1 MSRGRSSGK
10 LQRRSVKRR
19 EEGKRME
26 RSKGRGK
33 VGNCTSLSD
42 SKLHMVTVLSKEPL
56 ARRLPSQLQATEWTC
71 RRDGDTQ

>member
-26 RSKGRGK
+26 GVREG
-33 VGNCTSLSD
+33 V
-42 SKLHMVTVLSKEPL
+42 KLAIVPVCLTPNSI
-56 ARRLPSQLQATEWTC
+56 W
-71 RRDGDTQ
+71 